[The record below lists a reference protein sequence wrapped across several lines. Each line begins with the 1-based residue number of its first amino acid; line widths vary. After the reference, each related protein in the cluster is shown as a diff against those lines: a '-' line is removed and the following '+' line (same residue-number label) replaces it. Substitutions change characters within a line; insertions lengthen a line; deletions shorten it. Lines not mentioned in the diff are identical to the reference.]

1 MHPRCQH
8 AVITDMHFTHV
19 EDHAVK
25 IGVEVFT
32 QENVVTVIAAKS
44 RLDGSSLIPAQQL
57 GQPLFTQVSLVRG
70 RMVVMVHQLACMLTL
85 AAQ

>member
-1 MHPRCQH
+1 MHSRRQQ
-8 AVITDMHFTHV
+8 AVITDMHFAHV

-25 IGVEVFT
+25 IGVKVFT
-32 QENVVTVIAAKS
+32 QVDVVAVIAAKS
-44 RLDGSSLIPAQQL
+44 RLDGSTLILAQQL
-57 GQPLFTQVSLVRG
+57 RQPLFTQVSLIRG